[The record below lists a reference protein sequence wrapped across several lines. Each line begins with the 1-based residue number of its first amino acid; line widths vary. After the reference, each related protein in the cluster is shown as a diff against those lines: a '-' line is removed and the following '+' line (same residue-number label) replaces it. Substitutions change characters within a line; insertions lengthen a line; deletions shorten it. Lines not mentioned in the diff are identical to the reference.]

1 MQLKKYQNYI
11 YYSFA
16 LLLSL
21 NFLLLANY
29 LDLQNFTKYLLVITF
44 SSLFSAIFYHA
55 TLKSKIINKNINL
68 NYSNSS
74 IFIIFFFLILS
85 CLYLHSRLGIE
96 LVFFFI
102 LSILFEFIL
111 SILNIFFIKNNK
123 LLEHSRLQFFISL
136 IKNFFI
142 IILYLHTRDLLIIIT
157 LFYFFFYM
165 GYFLFLKKINISF
178 SKQRIKFKLID
189 IFYVFSGVLIFQ
201 LDKIFGEFF
210 LQRDLFINYMLIF
223 KIASIFQILGSII
236 FQPLR
241 NIMIFKEDLT
251 KKNIQIIFVRCLY
264 LLIIL
269 FILLLLFIFFSKFYF
284 FEKSFFKINFINLLV
299 FLFISLGFIQHVFN
313 GFFLDILLI
322 KNLSH
327 ISLVINLIIVL
338 AMTLV
343 FFKTQ
348 SIFFWSITFFFSQLI
363 ITILSKFYY
372 DKYVK

>member
-1 MQLKKYQNYI
+1 MQLKKYRNYI

-29 LDLQNFTKYLLVITF
+29 LELKNFTKYLLVITF

-85 CLYLHSRLGIE
+85 CLYLYSRLGIE

-123 LLEHSRLQFFISL
+123 LLEHSRFQFFINL

-157 LFYFFFYM
+157 LFYFFYM

-178 SKQRIKFKLID
+178 SKQKIKFKPKD

-210 LQRDLFINYMLIF
+210 LQIDQFINYMLIF

-251 KKNIQIIFVRCLY
+251 KKNIQIIFVRCFY

-269 FILLLLFIFFSKFYF
+269 FILLLLFIFFSKFSF
-284 FEKSFFKINFINLLV
+284 SEKYFFKINLINILI
-299 FLFISLGFIQHVFN
+299 FLFIALGFIQHVFN
-313 GFFLDILLI
+313 GFFLDLLLI

-327 ISLVINLIIVL
+327 ISLVINLIIIS

-348 SIFFWSITFFFSQLI
+348 SIFFWSITFFSSQFI

>member
-1 MQLKKYQNYI
+1 MQLKKYHNYI
-11 YYSFA
+11 YYLFA
-16 LLLSL
+16 LLFSL

-29 LDLQNFTKYLLVITF
+29 LDLQNFSKYLLVITF

-55 TLKSKIINKNINL
+55 TLKSKKIKKNINV

-74 IFIIFFFLILS
+74 VFIIFFFLIFS
-85 CLYLHSRLGIE
+85 CFYLYSRLGIE

-102 LSILFEFIL
+102 LSILFELIL

-123 LLEHSRLQFFISL
+123 LLEHSIFQFFINL

-142 IILYLHTRDLLIIIT
+142 IILYFYTRDLLIIIT
-157 LFYFFFYM
+157 FYYLFFYIS
-165 GYFLFLKKINISF
+165 YFLFLKKINISF
-178 SKQRIKFKLID
+178 STQKIKFKSID
-189 IFYVFSGVLIFQ
+189 ILYVVSGALIFQ
-201 LDKIFGEFF
+201 LDKVFGEFF
-210 LQRDLFINYMLIF
+210 LQKDQFINYILIF

-241 NIMIFKEDLT
+241 NIMIFKEDLN
-251 KKNIQIIFVRCLY
+251 KKNIQKIFFRCLY
-264 LLIIL
+264 LLLIL
-269 FILLLLFIFFSKFYF
+269 FILLLLFIFFSKFSF
-284 FEKSFFKINFINLLV
+284 FEKYLFKINFINILI

-313 GFFLDILLI
+313 GFFLDLLLI

-327 ISLVINLIIVL
+327 ISLIINLIIVS

-348 SIFFWSITFFFSQLI
+348 SILFWSITFFSSQFI

>member
-1 MQLKKYQNYI
+1 MQLKKYRNYI

-74 IFIIFFFLILS
+74 ILILFFFLILS
-85 CLYLHSRLGIE
+85 CLYLYSRLGIE

-123 LLEHSRLQFFISL
+123 LLEHSRFQFFTNL

-142 IILYLHTRDLLIIIT
+142 IILYLHTRDLLVIIT
-157 LFYFFFYM
+157 LFYFFFYI
-165 GYFLFLKKINISF
+165 GYFFFLKKINIFF
-178 SKQRIKFKLID
+178 SKQKIKFKPID

-210 LQRDLFINYMLIF
+210 LQIDQFINYMLIF

-269 FILLLLFIFFSKFYF
+269 FMLLLLFIFFSKFSF
-284 FEKSFFKINFINLLV
+284 FEKYFFKINLINIFI
-299 FLFISLGFIQHVFN
+299 FLFIALGFIQHVFN
-313 GFFLDILLI
+313 GFFLDFLLI

-327 ISLVINLIIVL
+327 ISLVINLIIVS

-348 SIFFWSITFFFSQLI
+348 SIFFWSITFFSSQFI